1 MINQDGNSRTV
12 SRNSRNTCTTCCNKI
27 LSGTKTWLS
36 KSCNEYAKWKLQ
48 ETLGHP
54 YNSTV
59 YTHTHTH
66 TYAYLHFNK
75 AKLFSLWR
83 RTSCTYDSDAGSM
96 YYIQPVT
103 VRRSITPRIATIIT
117 SNHLLPGIFD
127 ISRYTWQLSLWSGN
141 APERGT
147 ASISNI
153 YTKMYWHR
161 YSNYRWWTNDPKYQ
175 TNRLFLFIYRFSF

>member
-1 MINQDGNSRTV
+1 MGRKPDY
-12 SRNSRNTCTTCCNKI
+12 RNRATNTRNENCK
-27 LSGTKTWLS
+27 
-36 KSCNEYAKWKLQ
+36 KLLA
-48 ETLGHP
+48 TRIIP
-54 YNSTV
+54 RYI
-59 YTHTHTH
+59 HTHTH

-127 ISRYTWQLSLWSGN
+127 ISRYTWQLSLWQN

-161 YSNYRWWTNDPKYQ
+161 YSNYR
-175 TNRLFLFIYRFSF
+175 